1 MNAVAFMHAYRF
13 THFSETGTRTNPET
27 FTFIDKVGILFT
39 GIRNPRPAHTST
51 PSLPH
56 QLHTV
61 RSKETLEG
69 WLIPKEKALGT
80 IIMFHGYSGEKSSL
94 ITRAEKLHELGYQLF
109 LVDFRGSGGST
120 GNATTIGHSESKEV
134 VDVFNYIEG
143 MGETNIILFGTSM
156 GAAAILKSLD
166 ESNIKPSAIMLECP
180 FGQLDKT
187 VAARFKVM
195 GVPAFPLSDVLTFW
209 GGLQHGYW
217 AFSHN
222 PEEYARAV
230 TCPTLLMFGEKD
242 DRVSREE
249 TDAIFANLK
258 GEKTLAIYPEEG
270 HALFTERN
278 KNNWIR
284 DVSLFLS
291 RTNSPHYVSGSE

>member
-1 MNAVAFMHAYRF
+1 
-13 THFSETGTRTNPET
+13 
-27 FTFIDKVGILFT
+27 
-39 GIRNPRPAHTST
+39 
-51 PSLPH
+51 
-56 QLHTV
+56 
-61 RSKETLEG
+61 
-69 WLIPKEKALGT
+69 
-80 IIMFHGYSGEKSSL
+80 MFHGYSGEKSSL

-249 TDAIFANLK
+249 TDAIRKKVMLCSRKGIKTIGFA
-258 GEKTLAIYPEEG
+258 TYPYFFPEPTAHTMFPG
-270 HALFTERN
+270 QS
-278 KNNWIR
+278 NWKR
-284 DVSLFLS
+284 CA
-291 RTNSPHYVSGSE
+291 G

>member
-1 MNAVAFMHAYRF
+1 
-13 THFSETGTRTNPET
+13 
-27 FTFIDKVGILFT
+27 
-39 GIRNPRPAHTST
+39 
-51 PSLPH
+51 
-56 QLHTV
+56 
-61 RSKETLEG
+61 
-69 WLIPKEKALGT
+69 
-80 IIMFHGYSGEKSSL
+80 
-94 ITRAEKLHELGYQLF
+94 
-109 LVDFRGSGGST
+109 
-120 GNATTIGHSESKEV
+120 
-134 VDVFNYIEG
+134 
-143 MGETNIILFGTSM
+143 M